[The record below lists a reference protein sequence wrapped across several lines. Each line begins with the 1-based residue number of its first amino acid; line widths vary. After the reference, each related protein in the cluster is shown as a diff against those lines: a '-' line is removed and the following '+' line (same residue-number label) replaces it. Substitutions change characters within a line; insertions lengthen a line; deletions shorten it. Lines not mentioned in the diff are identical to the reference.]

1 MVPRK
6 VKWNPAML
14 FCLLAAAAVFGF
26 TADRAAARP
35 PSCGDT
41 VKADVKLK
49 ADLEGCPNN
58 GLLIGANGVEIDLN
72 GHTISGDGKDHRP
85 CPNGA
90 CDLGIAIEHHKGVT
104 VGGGRVTGFGL
115 GIDVFKAAHVLVHD
129 IDAPRNTGLGL
140 AAFRS
145 QDIAVQRLHA
155 NHNAFSGILYFGV
168 TGGVVRASAANSD
181 GLDTDQAGMSMIK
194 SRDVRIS
201 HNTFARNGDIGFYSE
216 TVADVRIA
224 HNRIVGNPEAG
235 MFAVESSKRV
245 EIRSNRISHAGD
257 GIILDASHSRVARN
271 RITDIQAPSG
281 CPKNGCATGI
291 AVEGS
296 RDNRVVRNRVSR
308 AEGSAIRVGVAPRF
322 VPPNFRTRDN
332 LVRAN
337 LVVNNGDGIFVEPNA
352 VDSLLVDNRARRSR
366 DDGIDVR
373 RPATT
378 LIDNRASRN
387 GHLGIDAVANV
398 RDGGGNQAR
407 NNGNPLQ
414 CVGLVCS

>member
-6 VKWNPAML
+6 VKWTPAML

-26 TADRAAARP
+26 TADRAAARLP
-35 PSCGDT
+35 ACGDT

-49 ADLEGCPNN
+49 ADLEDCPNN

-216 TVADVRIA
+216 SLADVRIA

-281 CPKNGCATGI
+281 ARRTAARPGSQLRGAATTASCAT
-291 AVEGS
+291 
-296 RDNRVVRNRVSR
+296 VSPGR
-308 AEGSAIRVGVAPRF
+308 RAPRSGWAS
-322 VPPNFRTRDN
+322 PRGSSRRTSAPVTTSYAPTWWSITVTGFSWSRTQ
-332 LVRAN
+332 
-337 LVVNNGDGIFVEPNA
+337 
-352 VDSLLVDNRARRSR
+352 STRSWSTTAH
-366 DDGIDVR
+366 GA
-373 RPATT
+373 PATT
-378 LIDNRASRN
+378 ASTS
-387 GHLGIDAVANV
+387 AV
-398 RDGGGNQAR
+398 RR
-407 NNGNPLQ
+407 RR
-414 CVGLVCS
+414 